1 MDLREL
7 SEQHTVKLYNSLRLK
22 FLQAVAEPLEKEL
35 KKLKVDLDVKKLLQK
50 AVSEVD
56 NLSQIPVVSD
66 PLPSK
71 SKSESKSKNDSDED
85 SKVDTKKPR
94 STKAKVTNSG
104 DSGTCAHILIRGDRK
119 GLTCDAKAN
128 FSDEDGNPNCRCSKH
143 KPKDSK
149 DSKSGSKSKGST
161 TTRKPPAKKGK
172 GANGLT
178 IPPEESQPSSSV
190 DDILAEEELQNLVN
204 QLTGGD
210 SSDDTLDTKDSS
222 NDPVDEDEDEDDEE
236 NVETPNFDEE

>member
-7 SEQHTVKLYNSLRLK
+7 SEQHTVKLYNALRQE
-22 FLQAVAEPLEKEL
+22 FLQTVAGPLEKEL

-50 AVSEVD
+50 VVSEVD

-66 PLPSK
+66 PVSSK
-71 SKSESKSKNDSDED
+71 SKTESKSKNDSDED

-94 STKAKVTNSG
+94 STKAKVTSSG
-104 DSGTCAHILIRGDRK
+104 ESGTCGHILIRGDRK

-149 DSKSGSKSKGST
+149 DSKSGSKSKTST
-161 TTRKPPAKKGK
+161 TTRKAPAKKGK

-178 IPPEESQPSSSV
+178 IPPEDTNPSSTV

-210 SSDDTLDTKDSS
+210 SADDTVDSKDSS
-222 NDPVDEDEDEDDEE
+222 NDAVEDEDEDEE
-236 NVETPNFDEE
+236 NVDTPNFDDE